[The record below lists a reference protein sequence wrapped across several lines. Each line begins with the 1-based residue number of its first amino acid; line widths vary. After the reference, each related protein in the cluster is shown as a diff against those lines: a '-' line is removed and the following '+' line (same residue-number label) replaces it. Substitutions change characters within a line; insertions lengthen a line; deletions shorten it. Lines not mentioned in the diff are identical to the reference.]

1 MTCSRLKSVM
11 NPSLLVLC
19 GLVLSLAASRATVA
33 KSPADSVKDAAKVRN
48 PSGVGINA
56 NAAKRA
62 LPRNTR
68 GKFKSNSK
76 LSRSLSATCPCAVS
90 VAELSSYGSCFK
102 QCLQDAGVSAV
113 TLASCGAIC
122 SSSNLVGCAICVGV
136 QEWIALACGQ
146 YCAWRKV
153 FYNSEAS
160 LRHSRKRG
168 VQPIKRI
175 PKPAT
180 VVT

>member
-1 MTCSRLKSVM
+1 MTCSRIKRVM
-11 NPSLLVLC
+11 KPSLLILC
-19 GLVLSLAASRATVA
+19 GLVLSLAASRPTVA
-33 KSPADSVKDAAKVRN
+33 KSPADSVKDAATVRN
-48 PSGVGINA
+48 PSGANINA

-62 LPRNTR
+62 LPRITR
-68 GKFKSNSK
+68 GKFKANSK
-76 LSRSLSATCPCAVS
+76 LSRSLSATCTCAVS
-90 VAELSSYGSCFK
+90 VAQVSSLGSCFK
-102 QCLQDAGVSAV
+102 QCLVDAGVNAV
-113 TLASCGAIC
+113 TLASCGAVC
-122 SSSNLVGCAICVGV
+122 SSNLIGCAICVGV
-136 QEWIALACGQ
+136 QEWVALACGQ

-168 VQPIKRI
+168 GQPIKRI

>member
-1 MTCSRLKSVM
+1 MTCSRIKSVM
-11 NPSLLVLC
+11 KPSLLMLC
-19 GLVLSLAASRATVA
+19 GLVLLLAASRPTVA
-33 KSPADSVKDAAKVRN
+33 KSPADSVKDAATVRN
-48 PSGVGINA
+48 SSGAKINA

-68 GKFKSNSK
+68 GKFKASSK
-76 LSRSLSATCPCAVS
+76 LSRSLSAACTCAVS
-90 VAELSSYGSCFK
+90 VAQGSSIGSCFK
-102 QCLQDAGVSAV
+102 QCLLDSGISAV
-113 TLASCGAIC
+113 SLASCGAVC
-122 SSSNLVGCAICVGV
+122 STNLIGCAICVGV
-136 QEWIALACGQ
+136 QEWVVLACGQ

>member
-1 MTCSRLKSVM
+1 MTCSRIKSVM
-11 NPSLLVLC
+11 KPSLLILC
-19 GLVLSLAASRATVA
+19 GLVLSLAASRPTVA
-33 KSPADSVKDAAKVRN
+33 KSPADSVKDAATVRN
-48 PSGVGINA
+48 SSGAIKA

-62 LPRNTR
+62 LPRIPR
-68 GKFKSNSK
+68 AKFKANSK
-76 LSRSLSATCPCAVS
+76 LSRSLSATCTCAVS
-90 VAELSSYGSCFK
+90 VAEVSSFGSCFK
-102 QCLQDAGVSAV
+102 QCLVNSGVSPV
-113 TLASCGAIC
+113 SLASCGAIC
-122 SSSNLVGCAICVGV
+122 SSGNLVGCAICVGV
-136 QEWIALACGQ
+136 QEWVALACGQ

-168 VQPIKRI
+168 VQSIKRI